1 MVVSTNSSANINEFA
16 EFMKRTDEELN
27 LEVKSQGEAY
37 FASHSGNKLE
47 TDVCSAMKK
56 IAEGTSFEG
65 TIELVSGARFPDIVA
80 ARYYGVEVKS
90 TVRNQWTSI
99 GSSILES
106 TRIEDVERI
115 FLTFGKLGSPVEFL
129 SRPYEECMS
138 EIAVTHYPRYR
149 IDMKLG
155 SGQTIFD
162 KLQIPYDD
170 FRKLPNPVEPV
181 AKYYRGKLK
190 EGENLWWAGDSTDEN
205 GVYLPPSVKFWS
217 SLETEGKND
226 LTAHGFAYFPEV
238 ISGNYNRYSLW
249 LVTEKGVVCPNVR
262 DQFSSGGTKDIMVS
276 DGTNINVSAVI
287 NNVEELKA
295 SIKDAII
302 NTEKDLLANYWEQPI
317 KEERIKQWCEIAAE
331 KAGKKVKGRY
341 GEKAVDLRDIL
352 EGIML

>member
-190 EGENLWWAGDSTDEN
+190 EGEN
-205 GVYLPPSVKFWS
+205 K
-217 SLETEGKND
+217 
-226 LTAHGFAYFPEV
+226 
-238 ISGNYNRYSLW
+238 
-249 LVTEKGVVCPNVR
+249 
-262 DQFSSGGTKDIMVS
+262 
-276 DGTNINVSAVI
+276 
-287 NNVEELKA
+287 
-295 SIKDAII
+295 
-302 NTEKDLLANYWEQPI
+302 
-317 KEERIKQWCEIAAE
+317 
-331 KAGKKVKGRY
+331 
-341 GEKAVDLRDIL
+341 
-352 EGIML
+352 